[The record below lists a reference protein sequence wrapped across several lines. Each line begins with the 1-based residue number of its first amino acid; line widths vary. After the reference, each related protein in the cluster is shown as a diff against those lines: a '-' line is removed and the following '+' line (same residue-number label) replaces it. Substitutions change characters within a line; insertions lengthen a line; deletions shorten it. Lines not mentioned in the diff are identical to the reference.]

1 MEARH
6 EQERDTRGARIGLTG
21 RGLKWER
28 MQCWYLLSV
37 LTVWLYWVPFVYTGL
52 RAGHPRWIGWG
63 LAYGLPAFVLWFLN
77 PGSLAE
83 QVKYAMGLALVVG
96 TVHAWLARGEFL
108 ERLVDLQEEREAL
121 SERTRVRREA
131 AQGRQPTEP
140 DDPDVG
146 IIRPRPAEPVLR
158 EPVLR
163 EHIQRRAESARPYA
177 RPVTPA
183 RDIARPRAEPASPS
197 RESIAAEAP
206 EPQRELRFDFN
217 QLTDRDFALLPDMGM
232 ARGRQA
238 VALREQLGGFRSFDH
253 FAEKMGLGP
262 AACDRLRPL
271 FVEPP
276 PPEKSENSE
285 YRQEIDGR
293 YVLDINLVSVEA
305 LTTLRGISHEIARK
319 AVQLREADGPFKSAE
334 DFRFRLGLTLDQF
347 VPLQGIISTYRTPG
361 TQAAAGR
368 KPKGRIVDV

>member
-1 MEARH
+1 MEQRVGH
-6 EQERDTRGARIGLTG
+6 TG

-37 LTVWLYWVPFVYTGL
+37 LTVWFYWVPFVYTGL
-52 RAGHPRWIGWG
+52 RGGHPRWIGWG
-63 LAYGLPAFVLWFLN
+63 LVYGLPAFVLWFLN

-83 QVKYAMGLALVVG
+83 QVKYAMALALVVS

-131 AQGRQPTEP
+131 AQGRQPAES
-140 DDPDVG
+140 DDREAE
-146 IIRPRPAEPVLR
+146 IILRPAQPV
-158 EPVLR
+158 
-163 EHIQRRAESARPYA
+163 QRRAEPARQHARPA
-177 RPVTPA
+177 PPA
-183 RDIARPRAEPASPS
+183 RDFTRPRAEPVAPP
-197 RESIAAEAP
+197 EEAIAAEAP

-217 QLTDRDFALLPDMGM
+217 KLTDRDFALLPDMGM
-232 ARGRQA
+232 EQGRQA

-262 AACDRLRPL
+262 AACERLRPL
-271 FVEPP
+271 FIEPP
-276 PPEKSENSE
+276 PPEKAENSE
-285 YRQEIDGR
+285 YRQEIDGTW
-293 YVLDINLVSVEA
+293 VLDINLVSVEA

-361 TQAAAGR
+361 PQAAAGR